1 MKLAIRKMVKKV
13 PKENKYY
20 SMKNLANNEGEI
32 NLFGVIREGSWWS
45 EDSTTSANG
54 FRKALEGLGNVS
66 KIYVNI
72 NSIGGAVYE
81 GQAIYSMLKRHT
93 ATIHVRVEGI
103 AASIASVIAMAGDV
117 IEIPKN
123 AQLMIHNPTDG
134 VYGGIKDFERGIT
147 RLETATESIVA
158 TYHEKTGIDVEELKN
173 LMAEETWYTGQEA
186 YDAGFA
192 TVVSDTVDM
201 SACMS
206 SDMEL
211 LNRYKN
217 VPENMFESPIQP
229 MNQQSQ
235 QNEINYDLLAQKVA
249 EKMNNQ
255 QVPQQKNT
263 EKKKNS
269 LRNALKALNM

>member
-1 MKLAIRKMVKKV
+1 MVKEV

-81 GQAIYSMLKRHT
+81 GQAIYSMLKRHA

-192 TVVSDTVDM
+192 TLVSNDVNM
-201 SACMS
+201 AACA
-206 SDMEL
+206 EL
-211 LNRYKN
+211 DLEVLNYYKN
-217 VPENMFESPIQP
+217 VPENMFDVPIQP
-229 MNQQSQ
+229 TNQQTI
-235 QNEINYDLLAQKVA
+235 QNEIDYDLLAQKVA
-249 EKMNNQ
+249 DKMTTQ
-255 QVPQQKNT
+255 QPQQNKI
-263 EKKKNS
+263 ESKKNS